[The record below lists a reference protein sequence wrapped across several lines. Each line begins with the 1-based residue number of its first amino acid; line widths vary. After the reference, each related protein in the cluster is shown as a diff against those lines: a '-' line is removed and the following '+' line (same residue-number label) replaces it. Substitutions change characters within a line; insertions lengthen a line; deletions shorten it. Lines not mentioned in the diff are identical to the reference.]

1 MKSKKSLILEGLL
14 HERLNEGHINESY
27 YEDVPVIRDSRKAER
42 VISQALT
49 AKYKKVFQ
57 EFGDIDIEVD
67 VFTVDDDDILVDDVV
82 RTFGMSIVFDKDVKG
97 QERQIYATIK
107 KFMRNYPPFKY
118 EKADSSFW
126 FEVENYEDII
136 DVLDTIQSTDK
147 VNLRNVYS
155 IKDGSEIEDNI
166 ARQNKEWEDDRKYL
180 EWEYNRSRL

>member
-1 MKSKKSLILEGLL
+1 MKSKSSIILEGLL
-14 HERLNEGHINESY
+14 HEKLNEGHVNES
-27 YEDVPVIRDSRKAER
+27 YEDVPVIRDSRRAEKI
-42 VISQALT
+42 ISQALT
-49 AKYKKVFQ
+49 SKYQKVFQ
-57 EFGDIDIEVD
+57 EFGTVSIDVDIYAY
-67 VFTVDDDDILVDDVV
+67 DDRDLLVDNAVS
-82 RTFGMSIVFDKDVKG
+82 TFGMSIIFDEDIKG
-97 QERQIYATIK
+97 KEHQIQSLIK
-107 KFMRNYPPFKY
+107 KFMKNYPPFKY

-126 FEVENYEDII
+126 FEVENYEGII